1 MIAWIDCSAG
11 IAGDM
16 LLGALLDAGASHER
30 VREAVRA
37 VAPVLDVRV
46 ERTQRHQIDCAKVT
60 VVDTTSARAADGLP
74 HDHHPNHAHAHPHR
88 PWREVRR
95 LLDDA
100 DLDPRVLALAHAAF
114 ERLAY
119 AEGAVHGIDPDDVE
133 FHEVGSLDAIG
144 DVVGCAAALVD
155 LDVDTLTASP
165 VTVGHGTQ
173 VLGAHGR
180 IPVPG
185 PAVTQLARAARIP
198 VTGGPVAMEM
208 ATPTG
213 VAMLAAWCEEFGAP
227 PAMVPDQAGSGAGT
241 RDPEGVA
248 NLVRV
253 LVGSPRLDGA
263 RSETACPETVEVR
276 SPGEAACGRDEELLA
291 GTGSGTAR
299 TEQAIVLE
307 ANVDDL
313 DPRVW
318 PTVLDA
324 LLAGGAYDAWLIPIL
339 MKKGR
344 PAHTLSVLCS
354 PDDRASLVEA
364 IVRHTTT
371 LGVREHP
378 VRRHS
383 LDRRTDPVDVDGHAV
398 DVKVGLL
405 GDEVVNAQPEFEHCR
420 AAADALGVPV
430 QDVVARALA
439 AWWSAR

>member
-16 LLGALLDAGASHER
+16 LLGALLDAGASQER

-46 ERTQRHQIDCAKVT
+46 ERTQRHQIDCARAT
-60 VVDTTSARAADGLP
+60 VVDSTSGRAADNPTHDHDHP
-74 HDHHPNHAHAHPHR
+74 HDDHHDHAHTHPHR

-114 ERLAY
+114 ERLAH
-119 AEGAVHGIDPDDVE
+119 AEGAVHGIAPDDVE

-165 VTVGHGTQ
+165 VTVGHGAQ

-227 PAMVPDQAGSGAGT
+227 PAMIPERAGSGAGT

-253 LVGSPRLDGA
+253 LVG
-263 RSETACPETVEVR
+263 
-276 SPGEAACGRDEELLA
+276 AA
-291 GTGSGTAR
+291 TGSGTTRSAR

-324 LLAGGAYDAWLIPIL
+324 LLAGGAYDAWLTPVL

-378 VRRHS
+378 VRRHA
-383 LDRRTDPVDVDGHAV
+383 LDRRTEPVDVDGHAV
-398 DVKVGLL
+398 DVKIGLL

-420 AAADALGVPV
+420 AAADSLGVPV
-430 QDVVARALA
+430 QEVVARALA